1 MKSPTTCALALV
13 AVTASAAVASQAVAQ
28 ANASHAHIGHVADS
42 WGDTPDG
49 MGLLPTAKA
58 EADIAATHAR
68 LAVNA
73 SDLAGIQQHIGHV
86 IHTIDPETAEGGP
99 GKGYG
104 MVKAAQGAVRHIR
117 LAADAEGASDNV
129 KLHATHV
136 AASASNVAEWGLVVV
151 ERGRAIQETDDLEHA
166 KALAEEVQAL
176 LAKILAG
183 YDEDGDGRVSWG
195 PSEGGLEQAAFHLD
209 LMKQGEGL
217 SG

>member
-1 MKSPTTCALALV
+1 M
-13 AVTASAAVASQAVAQ
+13 
-28 ANASHAHIGHVADS
+28 
-42 WGDTPDG
+42 
-49 MGLLPTAKA
+49 
-58 EADIAATHAR
+58 
-68 LAVNA
+68 
-73 SDLAGIQQHIGHV
+73 
-86 IHTIDPETAEGGP
+86 HTIDPETAEGGP

-209 LMKQGEGL
+209 LMRQGEGL